1 MDDLNQPQPGALSVV
16 GIKIAESAIGD
27 DTAQTVNA
35 RELHAFLG
43 VGRDFSD
50 WIKEKIRQYEFVLDV
65 DYAMVNVPAPRNG
78 GVGNRGARIDYHISL
93 DMAKELAMVERN
105 AKGREASRAF
115 ARVSEQLAV
124 EKALA
129 NQQLTAVSTTVQ
141 AAVTQEQP
149 MFLSDQFEAY
159 LTLVEG
165 EKDGKRQK
173 LVDLSSLH
181 QALEIKKDFT
191 DWAKV
196 SLADVGENHHPQ
208 EGVMVPLPQGGAVM
222 KHVYLVTM
230 ETAKLIAARSR
241 SAASLRIC
249 KWLVAVE
256 EEARKRVEAELAFL
270 QTPRSRIE
278 MLELALEAERRAE
291 AAEAEATA
299 QRQIATQEI
308 RRAVGLETRIASNVL
323 IPRPQYEEA
332 TAGIPLT
339 AIKRDIAPYLSIVVI
354 RNILKYYGQKRVL
367 TQFAPHENAVVK
379 PFARDGVELAIQQF
393 LEEAEQRISF
403 SRKTVVL
410 KHECLVGDEAQVS
423 REDAIQY
430 LGFTAEQF
438 ED

>member
-1 MDDLNQPQPGALSVV
+1 MMNRLLNQTG
-16 GIKIAESAIGD
+16 
-27 DTAQTVNA
+27 
-35 RELHAFLG
+35 
-43 VGRDFSD
+43 
-50 WIKEKIRQYEFVLDV
+50 
-65 DYAMVNVPAPRNG
+65 
-78 GVGNRGARIDYHISL
+78 
-93 DMAKELAMVERN
+93 
-105 AKGREASRAF
+105 
-115 ARVSEQLAV
+115 
-124 EKALA
+124 
-129 NQQLTAVSTTVQ
+129 
-141 AAVTQEQP
+141 AVT
-149 MFLSDQFEAY
+149 
-159 LTLVEG
+159 LTLVDG

-181 QALEIKKDFT
+181 QALEIKSDFT
-191 DWAKV
+191 DWAKR
-196 SLADVGENHHPQ
+196 SLVDVGEDDCRPVDGVVERAGRGPVTKHVYLVTMETAKLIAARSRSAASMRVYTALDQLTIEKALANQQLTAVSTAVQEVVTTEQPMFLSDQFEAYLTLVESEKDGKRQKLVDLSSLHQALEIKSDFTHWAKRSLEDVGEDHHVVDDVV
-208 EGVMVPLPQGGAVM
+208 ERPQGGTTV

-256 EEARKRVEAELAFL
+256 EEARRRVEAELEVARAAPPKERL
-270 QTPRSRIE
+270 ITSIEVARS
-278 MLELALEAERRAE
+278 LLTALEAQQAAEIE
-291 AAEAEATA
+291 AATQQAIAA
-299 QRQIATQEI
+299 AATQ
-308 RRAVGLETRIASNVL
+308 RIASNVL

-354 RNILKYYGQKRVL
+354 RNILKYYGQKRTFV
-367 TQFAPHENAVVK
+367 QFAPHENAVVK
-379 PFARDGVELAIQQF
+379 PFAREGVELAIQQF

-410 KHECLVGDEAQVS
+410 KHDCLVGDEAQVS